1 MNMLE
6 EDMIRECLATINA
19 HKATSVASETQIHLL
34 VQDEDLYT
42 FYTDTIAP
50 WSRVLTK
57 CLLCIYI
64 WLKYLPSLFTYPKGF
79 CS

>member
-1 MNMLE
+1 MQWFYSEFVNMNMLE

-19 HKATSVASETQIHLL
+19 HKSTSVASETQIHLL

-50 WSRVLTK
+50 WSLVLTK
-57 CLLCIYI
+57 RLLCIYI
-64 WLKYLPSLFTYPKGF
+64 WLK
-79 CS
+79 